1 MDKNFFLKKKNI
13 FIFVLTI
20 IILFVSFNPTSI
32 TKKIAILEIDGVIK
46 NPKAYLASIDKI
58 KNDSS
63 IKGLIIRI
71 DSPGGTVG
79 SSQEIYNS
87 LLDLSSKIP
96 VVSSIVDIGAS
107 GGYLI
112 ACGSSYIFANSGSI
126 TGSIGVISQYYDFS
140 ELIKFLRFDIDIV
153 KSGAM
158 KDIGNPTK
166 SLSSKEKKLLNI
178 LIQDVHNQFK
188 SVVKERR
195 KLNDKEI
202 NSVSDG
208 RIFSGNQALNLKL
221 IDEIGGLNA
230 AKSYIEKEIGIAD
243 LDLEYFPKKEKK
255 LLENLLPFINAS
267 EFNSF
272 FDKKFYF
279 LYTPNF

>member
-221 IDEIGGLNA
+221 IDDK
-230 AKSYIEKEIGIAD
+230 AKS
-243 LDLEYFPKKEKK
+243 KKGVAK
-255 LLENLLPFINAS
+255 S
-267 EFNSF
+267 
-272 FDKKFYF
+272 
-279 LYTPNF
+279 

>member
-79 SSQEIYNS
+79 SSQEIYDS
-87 LLDLSSKIP
+87 LLDLSTKIP

-140 ELIKFLRFDIDIV
+140 ELIKFLKFDIDIV

-158 KDIGNPTK
+158 KDIGNPAK
-166 SLSSKEKKLLNI
+166 SLSTKEKKLLNI

-243 LDLEYFPKKEKK
+243 LDLVYFPKKEKK
-255 LLENLLPFINAS
+255 LIEKLLPFINAS

>member
-158 KDIGNPTK
+158 KDIGNPAK

-255 LLENLLPFINAS
+255 LLEKLLPFINAS

>member
-79 SSQEIYNS
+79 SSQEIYDS
-87 LLDLSSKIP
+87 LLDLSTKIP

-140 ELIKFLRFDIDIV
+140 ELIKFLKFDIDIV

-158 KDIGNPTK
+158 KDIGNPAK
-166 SLSSKEKKLLNI
+166 SLSTKEKKLLNI

-243 LDLEYFPKKEKK
+243 LDLVYFPKKEKK
-255 LLENLLPFINAS
+255 LVEKLLPFINAS